1 ESVNDENDLVI
12 INKSGI
18 TLRIHVADI
27 RVQGRA
33 TQGVRIIN
41 LDKRN
46 DTIASVCC
54 VDSDPEEEVEQVEI
68 QESTPELPEDEIIE
82 IDEIDEEIIDEEE
95 PEETDESDDE
105 MSDE

>member
-1 ESVNDENDLVI
+1 MI

-27 RVQGRA
+27 RQQGRA

-54 VDSDPEEEVEQVEI
+54 VDTDPEEEVEQVEAQDI
-68 QESTPELPEDEIIE
+68 APEMTEAELLDADIVEEEVDDEF
-82 IDEIDEEIIDEEE
+82 DEEIAEES
-95 PEETDESDDE
+95 EE
-105 MSDE
+105 